1 MPLDVI
7 LTTPKDSDECDIL
20 QADEYYIIKLQETL
34 SNVHELARKSLI

>member
-7 LTTPKDSDECDIL
+7 LTTPKDSDEFDIL

-34 SNVHELARKSLI
+34 SNVYELARKSLI